1 MHFGID
7 LGTTNSLI
15 AVFRDGRPELIPN
28 AVGKMLTPSVV
39 ALRNNELVVGEPARS
54 IALSDPA
61 NAAALFKRAM
71 GTDREYRL
79 GNKRFRA
86 PELSAMVLAALK
98 ADAEAALG
106 IDVTD
111 AVISVPAYFN
121 ELQRKAV
128 RAAGRI
134 AGLNVTRL
142 INEPTA
148 AALSY
153 GLHEGDGETRILVF
167 DLGGGTF
174 DISVLD
180 LFEGVMEVRA
190 SAGDAFLGGEDF
202 TEALARHIAQ
212 TAAIDL
218 HDTALRPSLLALAEQ
233 AKRQLSVATEVTLAA
248 QIAGKDIAQTLTRDR
263 FEDVTAQLLARLGG
277 PLDRALGDAGLAP
290 DQIDRLVLVGGATR
304 MPPVRAFASRK
315 LRQLPVTGVDPDQ
328 AVALGAAVQAA
339 LVARDAGLDDVVMTD
354 VSAFTL
360 GVETAH
366 RVGLEW
372 KTGYFAPII
381 ERNTVIPVSRE
392 QEFST
397 LERGQTSVTFRV
409 YQGESPLVAG
419 NLFLGEITVP
429 VPKNMAGNERVTV
442 RFTYDVSGLLEVD
455 VTANTTGKKANLVIR
470 KLAGEMSDAE
480 ISTALKKLS
489 RLKAHPR
496 AEAENLHLHA
506 RLEAAYAQAR
516 GEARNW
522 VTGLIIAF
530 DAAVEA
536 QDKPAIAKLRAELH
550 EALDRFEADYVR

>member
-1 MHFGID
+1 M
-7 LGTTNSLI
+7 
-15 AVFRDGRPELIPN
+15 FRDGRPELIPN
-28 AVGKMLTPSVV
+28 AVGQVLTPSVV
-39 ALRNNELVVGEPARS
+39 ALRNNELVIGESARA
-54 IALSDPA
+54 IAMSDPA

-71 GTDREYRL
+71 GTDREYRI
-79 GNKRFRA
+79 GGKKFRA

-106 IDVTD
+106 IEVRD

-153 GLHEGDGETRILVF
+153 GLHERDGETRILVF

-174 DISVLD
+174 DISVLE

-218 HDTALRPSLLALAEQ
+218 HDVTLRPRLLALAEQ
-233 AKRQLSVATEVTLAA
+233 AKRQLSLTTEVTLSA

-263 FEDVTAQLLARLGG
+263 FDEVTAQLLARLGG
-277 PLDRALGDAGLAP
+277 PLDRALGDAGLTP

-304 MPPVRAFASRK
+304 MHPIRAFASRK

-366 RVGLEW
+366 QVGTGW
-372 KTGYFAPII
+372 KAGYFAPII
-381 ERNTVIPVSRE
+381 ERNTVIPASRE
-392 QEFST
+392 HAFST
-397 LERGQTSVTFRV
+397 VEPGQTSMELGI
-409 YQGESPLVAG
+409 YQGESPLV
-419 NLFLGEITVP
+419 
-429 VPKNMAGNERVTV
+429 
-442 RFTYDVSGLLEVD
+442 SG
-455 VTANTTGKKANLVIR
+455 
-470 KLAGEMSDAE
+470 
-480 ISTALKKLS
+480 
-489 RLKAHPR
+489 
-496 AEAENLHLHA
+496 NLHLGDIA
-506 RLEAAYAQAR
+506 ISVP
-516 GEARNW
+516 RNW
-522 VTGLIIAF
+522 R
-530 DAAVEA
+530 ERE
-536 QDKPAIAKLRAELH
+536 Q
-550 EALDRFEADYVR
+550 

>member
-15 AVFRDGRPELIPN
+15 AVFRNGRPELIPN
-28 AVGKMLTPSVV
+28 ALGQVLTPSVV
-39 ALRNNELVVGEPARS
+39 ALRNEEIVVGEAARA
-54 IALSDPA
+54 IAISDPA
-61 NAAALFKRAM
+61 NAATLFKRAM
-71 GTDREYRL
+71 GTDRDYRL
-79 GNKRFRA
+79 GGKSFRA
-86 PELSAMVLAALK
+86 PELSAMILASLK

-106 IDVTD
+106 VEVTN

-153 GLHEGDGETRILVF
+153 GLHERDGETRILVF

-190 SAGDAFLGGEDF
+190 SAGDAFLEGEDF

-212 TAAIDL
+212 LVALDP
-218 HDTALRPSLLALAEQ
+218 HDMALRPGLLALAEQ
-233 AKRQLSVATEVTLAA
+233 AKRQLAIAPEVMLAA
-248 QIAGKDIAQTLTRDR
+248 QIGGKEVSQTITRER
-263 FEDVTAQLLARLGG
+263 FEEVTAQLLARLGG

-290 DQIDRLVLVGGATR
+290 DQIDRLILVGGATR
-304 MPPVRAFASRK
+304 MPPVRAYAGRR

-360 GVETAH
+360 GVDTVH
-366 RVGLEW
+366 RLGTGW
-372 KTGYFAPII
+372 KRRSGGRSRQLRQNRHQSQCRTSLRHRRCRQQVTNLLP
-381 ERNTVIPVSRE
+381 VIHLKPRRLPTPKS
-392 QEFST
+392 QQ
-397 LERGQTSVTFRV
+397 LIQ
-409 YQGESPLVAG
+409 SPLPCV
-419 NLFLGEITVP
+419 
-429 VPKNMAGNERVTV
+429 
-442 RFTYDVSGLLEVD
+442 
-455 VTANTTGKKANLVIR
+455 
-470 KLAGEMSDAE
+470 
-480 ISTALKKLS
+480 
-489 RLKAHPR
+489 
-496 AEAENLHLHA
+496 
-506 RLEAAYAQAR
+506 
-516 GEARNW
+516 
-522 VTGLIIAF
+522 
-530 DAAVEA
+530 
-536 QDKPAIAKLRAELH
+536 
-550 EALDRFEADYVR
+550 

>member
-1 MHFGID
+1 LHFGID

-15 AVFRDGRPELIPN
+15 AVFRDGKPELIPN
-28 AVGKMLTPSVV
+28 ALGQMLTPSVV
-39 ALRNNELVVGEPARS
+39 ALRDGQLVVGEAARA
-54 IALSDPA
+54 IAISDPA

-79 GNKRFRA
+79 GGKPYRA
-86 PELSAMVLAALK
+86 PELSAMVLSTLK

-106 IDVTD
+106 VSVSDV
-111 AVISVPAYFN
+111 VISVPAYFN

-153 GLHEGDGETRILVF
+153 GLHEREGETRILVF

-174 DISVLD
+174 DISVLE

-212 TAAIDL
+212 TAALDPHEAAIRP
-218 HDTALRPSLLALAEQ
+218 ALLSLAEQ
-233 AKRQLSVATEVTLAA
+233 AKRQLATAPEVTLKA
-248 QIAGKDIAQTLTRDR
+248 QVNGKAIEQSLTRER
-263 FEDVTAQLLARLGG
+263 FEEVTAQLLARLGS
-277 PLDRALGDAGLAP
+277 PLDRALLDANLTVE
-290 DQIDRLVLVGGATR
+290 QIDRLILVGGATR
-304 MPPVRAFASRK
+304 MPTVRAYAGRR

-360 GVETAH
+360 GVDTAH
-366 RVGLEW
+366 QIGSGWRA
-372 KTGYFAPII
+372 GYFAPII

-392 QEFST
+392 QMFST
-397 LERGQTSVTFRV
+397 LEPGQTSVTFRI

-419 NLFLGEITVP
+419 NLFLGEIKVP
-429 VPKNMAGNERVTV
+429 VPKNMEREEQVTV

-455 VTANTTGKKANLVIR
+455 VTANSTGKKASLVIT
-470 KLAGEMSDAE
+470 KLAGEMSEAE
-480 ISTALKKLS
+480 ISSALKKLAA
-489 RLKAHPR
+489 LKVHPR
-496 AEAENLHLHA
+496 ADAENLHLTS

-516 GEARNW
+516 GDARDW
-522 VTGLIIAF
+522 VKSLLVAF
-530 DAAVEA
+530 DAAIDA
-536 QDKPAIAKLRAELH
+536 QDKQAIATLRTELH
-550 EALDRFEADYVR
+550 QALDRFEGDHVR

>member
-28 AVGKMLTPSVV
+28 ALGQVLTPSVV
-39 ALRNNELVVGEPARS
+39 ALRNGEIVVGEAARA
-54 IALSDPA
+54 IAISDPA

-71 GTDREYRL
+71 GTDRDYRL
-79 GNKRFRA
+79 GGKSFRA
-86 PELSAMVLAALK
+86 PELSAMILASLK

-106 IDVTD
+106 VEVTD

-153 GLHEGDGETRILVF
+153 GLHERDGETRILVF

-212 TAAIDL
+212 LVALDP
-218 HDTALRPSLLALAEQ
+218 HDMALRPGLLALAEQ
-233 AKRQLSVATEVTLAA
+233 AKRQLAIAPEVTLAA
-248 QIAGKDIAQTLTRDR
+248 QIGGKEISQTITRER
-263 FEDVTAQLLARLGG
+263 FEEVTAQLLARLGG

-290 DQIDRLVLVGGATR
+290 DQIDRLILVGGATR
-304 MPPVRAFASRK
+304 MPPVRAYAGRR

-360 GVETAH
+360 GVDTVH
-366 RVGLEW
+366 RLGTGW
-372 KTGYFAPII
+372 KSGYFSPII

-392 QEFST
+392 QTFST
-397 LERGQTSVTFRV
+397 VEPGQTQVRFRIF
-409 YQGESPLVAG
+409 QGESPLVAG
-419 NLFLGEITVP
+419 NLLLGEVSVA
-429 VPKNMAGNERVTV
+429 VPKNHQTHETVTV

-455 VTANTTGKKANLVIR
+455 VTANSTGKKANLVIT
-470 KLAGEMSDAE
+470 KLAGEMSEAE
-480 ISTALKKLS
+480 ISAALKKLKG
-489 RLKAHPR
+489 LKVHPR
-496 AEAENLHLHA
+496 TEAENLHLRS

-516 GEARNW
+516 GEARDW
-522 VTGLIIAF
+522 VTQLLLAF
-530 DAAVEA
+530 DAALES
-536 QDKPAIAKLRAELH
+536 QDRAEVARLRGELH
-550 EALDRFEADYVR
+550 QRLDQFEADHVR